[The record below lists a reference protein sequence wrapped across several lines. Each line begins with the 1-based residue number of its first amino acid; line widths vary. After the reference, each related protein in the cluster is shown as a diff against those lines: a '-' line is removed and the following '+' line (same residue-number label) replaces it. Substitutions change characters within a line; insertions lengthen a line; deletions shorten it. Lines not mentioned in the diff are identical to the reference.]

1 MDKDLLL
8 LQLANLTVDMDIPKF
23 RKTDIKWLQ
32 RNLGVRN
39 SKNENFDKAIE
50 IITKLA
56 KMGVSR

>member
-8 LQLANLTVDMDIPKF
+8 AQLANLTVDMDIPKF

-32 RNLGVRN
+32 RNLGIRN
-39 SKNENFDKAIE
+39 AGHENFEKAIE

-56 KMGVSR
+56 RMGVSR